1 MNKLL
6 SILAIGALASCGDNL
21 KVPTDSRVIDT
32 STIIDTP
39 MGFPAAPTLG
49 AQIDRLGRPAVN
61 TVLNHG
67 FDADATAAHAAKN
80 AYNQDMAV
88 GMWPVTY
95 RGQFAG
101 NLAIL
106 DSLDKGLSCVMGT
119 CTASATAGGCG
130 NQVLY
135 NAVGG
140 GTAPSPTSYIGLAQ
154 ALADD
159 QLYIDT
165 TKLVANIPSSN
176 QNYLAV
182 ELNAFVGIPNPTCG
196 GRAPDNDVIDTS
208 YSALAIGLQGF
219 KTSDFSAFF
228 GDGVGP
234 HADVSD
240 QTFPFLGPPN

>member
-21 KVPTDSRVIDT
+21 KVPTDSHTIDT
-32 STIIDTP
+32 SVTIDTP

-49 AQIDRLGRPAVN
+49 TQIDRLGRPAVN
-61 TVLNHG
+61 TALDHA
-67 FDADATAAHAAKN
+67 FDSMASRAHAAKD
-80 AYNQDMAV
+80 AYNQDGAV
-88 GMWPVTY
+88 GMWAATY
-95 RGQFAG
+95 RVEFAG

-106 DSLDKGLSCVMGT
+106 DSLDKGLSCVTGT

-140 GTAPSPTSYIGLAQ
+140 GSAPGPTSYIGLAS

-159 QLYIDT
+159 QLYLDT
-165 TKLVANIPSSN
+165 TKLVANIPTSN

-196 GRAPDNDVIDTS
+196 GRAPDNDVMDTS

-219 KTSDFSAFF
+219 KTSDFTAAF

-240 QTFPFLGPPN
+240 QTFPFLGAPH

>member
-21 KVPTDSRVIDT
+21 KAPTDSHTIDT
-32 STIIDTP
+32 PVTIDTP

-61 TVLNHG
+61 TVLDHG
-67 FDADATAAHAAKN
+67 FDSMASRAHAAKD
-80 AYNQDMAV
+80 AYNQDGAV
-88 GMWPVTY
+88 GTWQAMY
-95 RGQFAG
+95 RVEFAG

-106 DSLDKGLSCVMGT
+106 DALDKGLTCTAGT

-135 NAVGG
+135 DAVGG
-140 GTAPSPTSYIGLAQ
+140 GSAASPASYIGLAA

-159 QLYIDT
+159 QLYLDT
-165 TKLVANIPSSN
+165 RKTVANIPTSN

-182 ELNAFVGIPNPTCG
+182 ELDAFEMIPNQTCG

-219 KTSDFSAFF
+219 KLPNFLAFF

-240 QTFPFLGPPN
+240 QTFPFLGAPH